1 MVFIVFIYVSI
12 SQHVY
17 KVKYLNMLEYS
28 FYLNLGISSTAS
40 LYTSQNQAAVTYTSV
55 GIAFVTFCAIVLY
68 HTVIRITTLCQ
79 QNHYFQQIIECLK
92 LRTNT
97 HQQNQNQET
106 PQPGHTTHPPV
117 NPQVPITSIELRE
130 PLLEYYS

>member
-1 MVFIVFIYVSI
+1 MFIVFIYVSI

-79 QNHYFQQIIECLK
+79 QNHCMCEGVWCV
-92 LRTNT
+92 
-97 HQQNQNQET
+97 HVCHVWCVCDNQT
-106 PQPGHTTHPPV
+106 DILDV
-117 NPQVPITSIELRE
+117 V
-130 PLLEYYS
+130 LLGRA